1 MGKIMRKVRIRHVH
15 SLGNTV
21 VRGSRLRLLTHLHS
35 TLALHLV
42 WPSHFIPSRYY
53 VRDPQLLFVVLTFL
67 RTWWLLTLTL
77 QTQFVALQ
85 FGSEFL
91 IDSSRTSF
99 AKSFILSMVLGLWV
113 NSRTMDSE

>member
-1 MGKIMRKVRIRHVH
+1 MGKIMTKVGIRHVY

-21 VRGSRLRLLTHLHS
+21 RSSLAASHPSLLHLGPPLHS
-35 TLALHLV
+35 VT
-42 WPSHFIPSRYY
+42 YY
-53 VRDPQLLFVVLTFL
+53 VRDPKLLFVALTFL
-67 RTWWLLTLTL
+67 RTWLLYLDPSNT
-77 QTQFVALQ
+77 VCGLQ

-91 IDSSRTSF
+91 IDPSRTSF

>member
-21 VRGSRLRLLTHLHS
+21 VRGSRLRLLTHL
-35 TLALHLV
+35 TLHLGPPPCLAFTLHSV
-42 WPSHFIPSRYY
+42 TYY